1 MRRSRQTISMILV
14 ISIAAFFII
23 QAQAQN
29 ARQPHHHSRKNKGHE
44 PDKAPKVHRGHKGHK
59 GGHKSE
65 PDDDGPDAPCPAKGY
80 CTTDNDATTSDD
92 DEPKPVMVS
101 SGLVTPAPPKP
112 RNSTRRQLAKKYG
125 GPCVAYNPIDRCWR
139 CDPNWAK
146 DRYRLAGCAM
156 GFGRHTTGGKDG
168 PIYKV
173 TDSSDDNVEEPKP
186 GTLRHAV
193 IQKHPLWI
201 IFAKSMTITLQQ
213 ELLMQCDKTIDGRGK
228 NVKISGGAGISIQF
242 VRNIIIH
249 NIHITDIHV
258 TSGGSIRDSI
268 DHIGLRA
275 AADGDAIS
283 IFGSSDI
290 WIDHVS
296 ASNAKDGLIDIVANS
311 NGVTISNC
319 HFVHH
324 DKVLLF
330 GAEDTNEKDKEMHV
344 TVAYTHFGKN
354 LIQRMPRVRWG
365 FIHLVNN
372 DYTHWLMYAIGG
384 SHGAR
389 IISQG
394 NRFIAPFDPVAK
406 EVTHR
411 TNGLEPGW
419 ETWNWRS
426 EGDLMMNGA
435 FFVESGCPDWR
446 AGIDPLDLILPAPAT
461 EVTTLTLFTGPLGCR
476 KKRPC

>member
-1 MRRSRQTISMILV
+1 
-14 ISIAAFFII
+14 
-23 QAQAQN
+23 
-29 ARQPHHHSRKNKGHE
+29 
-44 PDKAPKVHRGHKGHK
+44 
-59 GGHKSE
+59 
-65 PDDDGPDAPCPAKGY
+65 
-80 CTTDNDATTSDD
+80 
-92 DEPKPVMVS
+92 
-101 SGLVTPAPPKP
+101 
-112 RNSTRRQLAKKYG
+112 
-125 GPCVAYNPIDRCWR
+125 
-139 CDPNWAK
+139 
-146 DRYRLAGCAM
+146 M

-324 DKVLLF
+324 DKVGTLEHL
-330 GAEDTNEKDKEMHV
+330 
-344 TVAYTHFGKN
+344 
-354 LIQRMPRVRWG
+354 QRRFVK
-365 FIHLVNN
+365 
-372 DYTHWLMYAIGG
+372 WLAI
-384 SHGAR
+384 
-389 IISQG
+389 IISYID
-394 NRFIAPFDPVAK
+394 NINFLLKTCAPD
-406 EVTHR
+406 
-411 TNGLEPGW
+411 
-419 ETWNWRS
+419 
-426 EGDLMMNGA
+426 
-435 FFVESGCPDWR
+435 
-446 AGIDPLDLILPAPAT
+446 
-461 EVTTLTLFTGPLGCR
+461 FTYLLNMSIR
-476 KKRPC
+476 

>member
-1 MRRSRQTISMILV
+1 M
-14 ISIAAFFII
+14 
-23 QAQAQN
+23 
-29 ARQPHHHSRKNKGHE
+29 
-44 PDKAPKVHRGHKGHK
+44 
-59 GGHKSE
+59 
-65 PDDDGPDAPCPAKGY
+65 
-80 CTTDNDATTSDD
+80 
-92 DEPKPVMVS
+92 
-101 SGLVTPAPPKP
+101 
-112 RNSTRRQLAKKYG
+112 
-125 GPCVAYNPIDRCWR
+125 
-139 CDPNWAK
+139 
-146 DRYRLAGCAM
+146 
-156 GFGRHTTGGKDG
+156 
-168 PIYKV
+168 
-173 TDSSDDNVEEPKP
+173 
-186 GTLRHAV
+186 
-193 IQKHPLWI
+193 
-201 IFAKSMTITLQQ
+201 
-213 ELLMQCDKTIDGRGK
+213 
-228 NVKISGGAGISIQF
+228 
-242 VRNIIIH
+242 
-249 NIHITDIHV
+249 
-258 TSGGSIRDSI
+258 
-268 DHIGLRA
+268 
-275 AADGDAIS
+275 
-283 IFGSSDI
+283 
-290 WIDHVS
+290 
-296 ASNAKDGLIDIVANS
+296 
-311 NGVTISNC
+311 
-319 HFVHH
+319 
-324 DKVLLF
+324 LF